1 MYEENDREVVHRNR
15 PPEGNNIR
23 TDEELHNSDTTNL
36 SEHNKQ
42 YTILLEAYVK
52 DFVNNSENKRKNK
65 LEMYKISKILLII
78 VLISTLIYLLITLF
92 LLAFNK
98 ISIIESLPGLITV
111 LTSLI
116 GTFMVIPKMITKY
129 LFNEKEEEH
138 LAEIISKIQE
148 YDRDIRRG
156 A

>member
-65 LEMYKISKILLII
+65 LEMYKISKILLIPNY
-78 VLISTLIYLLITLF
+78 SRHC
-92 LLAFNK
+92 AFN
-98 ISIIESLPGLITV
+98 I
-111 LTSLI
+111 
-116 GTFMVIPKMITKY
+116 
-129 LFNEKEEEH
+129 
-138 LAEIISKIQE
+138 
-148 YDRDIRRG
+148 
-156 A
+156 